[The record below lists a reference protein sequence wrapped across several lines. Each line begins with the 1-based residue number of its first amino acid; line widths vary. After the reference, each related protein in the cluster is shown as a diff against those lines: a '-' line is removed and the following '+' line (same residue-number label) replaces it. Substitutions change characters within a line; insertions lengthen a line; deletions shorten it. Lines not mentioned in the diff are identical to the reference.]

1 MYVCHAY
8 IMFIN
13 HAFEY
18 IICGVCMEVM
28 NVLLTDALLTDALLT
43 DALLTDVLL
52 IGSLFVRR
60 ERR

>member
-1 MYVCHAY
+1 MYVCHVY

-13 HAFEY
+13 HASEY

-28 NVLLTDALLTDALLT
+28 NVLLIDALLT

-52 IGSLFVRR
+52 IGSLFVRG